1 MSDPMDT
8 SIPSTRISLP
18 KINFNAQKQIGALF
32 VNDSILRG
40 SYGGQAGNIRMIGQP
55 NPFMN
60 KPNKGQN
67 VFGLP

>member
-1 MSDPMDT
+1 MDT

-40 SYGGQAGNIRMIGQP
+40 SYGGQANNIRMIG
-55 NPFMN
+55 
-60 KPNKGQN
+60 
-67 VFGLP
+67 